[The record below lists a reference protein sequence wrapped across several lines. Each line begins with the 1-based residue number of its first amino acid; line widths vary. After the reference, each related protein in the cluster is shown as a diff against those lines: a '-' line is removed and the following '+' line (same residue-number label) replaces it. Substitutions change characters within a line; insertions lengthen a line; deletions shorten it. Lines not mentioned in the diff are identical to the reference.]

1 MSQTDFWSVD
11 VSTDYVLDHG
21 SKSRRC
27 DQCEGIEVGW
37 AIGSPECYLCK
48 KTGGAAMETC
58 IRCGCGAHVRG
69 QVFVDG
75 VGAEGHHVVHAEV
88 KWVEL
93 EDGEVVRHQ
102 CRGVHPGRWVGGMCP
117 TCCCEVAR
125 SQMKERGGGWVS
137 EVVQER
143 MQRMEEL
150 VAFNVSC
157 TMQRGGGSRRARAR
171 AGSIH
176 GGQGVETGRP
186 GGQDGTGS
194 SGIGAEC
201 GSVSG
206 DMYDGVAS
214 MEVDAGELCLD

>member
-1 MSQTDFWSVD
+1 
-11 VSTDYVLDHG
+11 
-21 SKSRRC
+21 
-27 DQCEGIEVGW
+27 
-37 AIGSPECYLCK
+37 
-48 KTGGAAMETC
+48 METC

-69 QVFVDG
+69 QVYVDG

-88 KWVEL
+88 NWVEL

-143 MQRMEEL
+143 MQRMDEL
-150 VAFNVSC
+150 VAFNESC

-171 AGSIH
+171 AGSIPRER
-176 GGQGVETGRP
+176 GAEIGRTWA
-186 GGQDGTGS
+186 QDGAGS
-194 SGIGAEC
+194 SGAGA
-201 GSVSG
+201 GHVSASG
-206 DMYDGVAS
+206 GAHGRVAGT
-214 MEVDAGELCLD
+214 EVDAGRLCSE